1 MLKSGLWAT
10 GYAIWK
16 TAAISAPTVLD
27 AITGRLTIEKSDRRL
42 RSWSAGIVRQAQVN
56 LTVDGLGRVPAD
68 RACILMSNHQSH
80 FDIPII
86 FVAFPRT
93 LRMVAKQELF
103 RVPIWGRAM
112 RDAGFVSVDRSG
124 DRAQAEQAM
133 RQAGEAIARGI
144 NIWIAPEGTRSQD
157 GRLGRFKKGGF
168 LLAQATGAPI
178 VPLAVDGSRDILE
191 KHSLRVRAGVRVRVT
206 FGSPIVAA
214 GRPLDEVMEEAR
226 SFIAKNV
233 TQPTD

>member
-1 MLKSGLWAT
+1 MIKSGLWAT
-10 GYAIWK
+10 GYALWK

-27 AITGRLTIEKSDRRL
+27 ALFGRMTIERGDRRL
-42 RSWSAGIVRQAQVN
+42 RDWAEGIVRQAQVN
-56 LTVDGLGRVPAD
+56 LTVDGLGRTPHD

-86 FVAFPRT
+86 FAAFPRT
-93 LRMVAKQELF
+93 LRMVAKAELF
-103 RVPIWGRAM
+103 RVPVWGRAM

-124 DRAQAEQAM
+124 DRAQAEAAM
-133 RQAGEAIARGI
+133 RQAGEAIARGV
-144 NIWIAPEGTRSQD
+144 NVWIAPEGTRSPD

-168 LLAQATGAPI
+168 ILAQATGAPI
-178 VPLAVDGSRDILE
+178 VPLALDGSRDILE

-206 FGSPIVAA
+206 FGAPIYSK
-214 GRPLDEVMEEAR
+214 GRPIDEVMSEVKD
-226 SFIAKNV
+226 FIAAHV